1 MENEKLDIDTIFQWR
16 MTTQEIEVFK
26 LVLAYD
32 KAFKKLFADAPPQV
46 KKLNSVPV
54 RTDPRKAN
62 IFRQCWKMRRETRGL
77 LEGTEYANY
86 IYANLL
92 IIKLNDGRVQP
103 NCVCGDKAWV
113 RYKVWKRRFDQKM
126 AELSSTAP
134 PPSVSTTNPK
144 IIGEIDRTKKF
155 LFERCEGEVT
165 FDKIK
170 NFVDEGIFKF
180 WVASGKVSP
189 YYVVMSPFI
198 AKAGDVDAQF
208 AGCSSS
214 PAVVREKI
222 TSEVKDYF
230 KHEYRH
236 EFDG

>member
-1 MENEKLDIDTIFQWR
+1 MGEEPLDIDTIFQWR
-16 MTTQEIEVFK
+16 MTSQEIEVFK

-32 KAFKKLFADAPPQV
+32 KAFKKLFADASPQI

-54 RTDPRKAN
+54 RTDPRKSN

-92 IIKLNDGRVQP
+92 IIKLNNGRVQP

-113 RYKVWKRRFDQKM
+113 RYKVWKRRYDQKM
-126 AELSSTAP
+126 SELSSTAP

-144 IIGEIDRTKKF
+144 VIGEIDRTKKF

-170 NFVDEGIFKF
+170 TFVDEGIFKF